1 MKLLLHLLLV
11 SLSVPLLQAGT
22 TTIRIKVDGAPSG
35 TTVRIVTYAEPIE
48 WTIRVLD
55 SARLAPSTEAT
66 LKVNTVEPL
75 GCWISM
81 GEHNVPLFVIPD
93 TDVQLTAR
101 WNDLP
106 NSVRFRGDNQAGNN
120 FLALSHRTTHAEM
133 MSMYKTAL
141 DVQPFKHRVD
151 SLRTAAWQQF
161 IDADTTQM
169 PPIFREWVRR
179 ILVWDYIRGLGSFK
193 TWYDPSRNT
202 LVSREM
208 PESFIEEIR
217 EMNVEDTSF
226 AEDFGKVT
234 AIRVYL
240 EALTT
245 EKIHDFADYQDN
257 VIKRLKGPDRD
268 IQLTWLIINQALPLT
283 QSSTNAESALNT
295 YRATCNDPR
304 YREIVERVFQR
315 ALALR
320 PGSPAPSISAID
332 SNGIK
337 HDLSELRGSY
347 TFVLFWRSTCTLCI
361 DQFKE
366 CLKLRRASSPDRIN
380 VVLINVRDEAETWR
394 YANIDTGAYDHNW
407 YADRQ
412 RTEEID
418 TVFGKRSAYR
428 SLLLDKEGKILQV
441 NLLAEDVKQ

>member
-1 MKLLLHLLLV
+1 MKLLLHLILV
-11 SLSVPLLQAGT
+11 ALSVPSLQAGT

-55 SARLAPSTEAT
+55 SAKLSPSTEAT
-66 LKVNTVEPL
+66 LKVNTAEPI

-106 NSVRFRGDNQAGNN
+106 NSVRFRGDNLAGNN

-141 DVQPFKHRVD
+141 DVKPFKHRVD

-193 TWYDPSRNT
+193 TKNDASIKN
-202 LVSREM
+202 L
-208 PESFIEEIR
+208 IIR

-226 AEDFGKVT
+226 AEDFGKVA

-240 EALTT
+240 KALTT
-245 EKIHDFADYQDN
+245 EKFLDIADYQDN

-268 IQLTWLIINQALPLT
+268 IQLTWLMINQGIPLA

-295 YRATCNDPR
+295 YRATCNNPR
-304 YREIVERVFQR
+304 YRELVDR
-315 ALALR
+315 AFARARALR

-332 SNGIK
+332 SNGIN

-347 TFVLFWRSTCTLCI
+347 TYVLFWRSSCTLCM
-361 DQFKE
+361 DQFTE
-366 CLKLRRASSPDRIN
+366 CTKLRSQTSPDKIN

-394 YANIDTGAYDHNW
+394 DANIDTGAYDHNW
-407 YADRQ
+407 YADKQ
-412 RTEEID
+412 RSEEID
-418 TVFGKRSAYR
+418 NVFGKRNTYR
-428 SLLLDKEGKILQV
+428 SLLLDKEGKIIQV
-441 NLLAEDVKQ
+441 NMLARDVKQ

>member
-1 MKLLLHLLLV
+1 MKLLLYLLV
-11 SLSVPLLQAGT
+11 VALSVPLLQAGT
-22 TTIRIKVDGAPSG
+22 TTIRVKVDDAPSG
-35 TTVRIVTYAEPIE
+35 TTIRIATYAEPIE

-66 LKVNTVEPL
+66 LMVNTVEPL

-81 GEHNVPLFVIPD
+81 GDHNIPLFVIPD
-93 TDVQLTAR
+93 ADVQLTAR
-101 WNDLP
+101 WSDLP

-120 FLALSHRTTHAEM
+120 FLALNHRTTHAEM
-133 MSMYKTAL
+133 MSMYTSAL
-141 DVQPFKHRVD
+141 DVKPFVHRVD
-151 SLRTAAWQQF
+151 SLRTAAWKQF
-161 IDADTTQM
+161 IEADTTQM

-193 TWYDPSRNT
+193 TKNDASIKN
-202 LVSREM
+202 LIV
-208 PESFIEEIR
+208 R

-240 EALTT
+240 EALNS
-245 EKIHDFADYQDN
+245 EMSHDIADYQDN

-332 SNGIK
+332 SNGVK

-347 TFVLFWRSTCTLCI
+347 TYVLFWRSTCTLCM
-361 DQFKE
+361 DQFTE
-366 CLKLRRASSPDRIN
+366 CTKLRSQTSPDKVN
-380 VVLINVRDEAETWR
+380 VVLINIRDTEESWR
-394 YANIDTGAYDHNW
+394 KANIDTGAYDHNW

-428 SLLLDKEGKILQV
+428 SLLLDKEGKILEV
-441 NLLAEDVKQ
+441 NLLAKDVKQ

>member
-11 SLSVPLLQAGT
+11 ALSVPLLQAGT

-35 TTVRIVTYAEPIE
+35 TTIRIVTYAEPIE

-55 SARLAPSTEAT
+55 SAKLSPSTEAS

-106 NSVRFRGDNQAGNN
+106 NSVQFRGDNQSGNN

-141 DVQPFKHRVD
+141 DVKPFKHRVD

-193 TWYDPSRNT
+193 TKNDASIKN
-202 LVSREM
+202 L
-208 PESFIEEIR
+208 IIR

-226 AEDFGKVT
+226 AEDFGKVA

-240 EALTT
+240 EALMPDGNRD
-245 EKIHDFADYQDN
+245 HDQQIANILDHLSGTD
-257 VIKRLKGPDRD
+257 KE
-268 IQLTWLIINQALPLT
+268 IQLSAEMIRTAIPNS
-283 QSSTNAESALNT
+283 QSDDRYEIAIDG
-295 YRATCNDPR
+295 YRRHCSNPR
-304 YREIVERVFQR
+304 YRELVERAYESAR
-315 ALALR
+315 ALR
-320 PGSPAPSISAID
+320 PGSSAPSISAID
-332 SNGIK
+332 SNGVN

-347 TFVLFWRSTCTLCI
+347 TYVLFWRSTCTLCM
-361 DQFKE
+361 DQFTE
-366 CLKLRRASSPDRIN
+366 CTKLRSQTAPDKVN
-380 VVLINVRDEAETWR
+380 VVLINIRDAEESWR
-394 YANIDTGAYDHNW
+394 NANIDSRAYDHNW
-407 YADRQ
+407 YADEQ
-412 RTEEID
+412 RTSAID
-418 TVFGKRSAYR
+418 LVFGVKRSGFR
-428 SLLLDKEGKILQV
+428 SILLDKEGKIIQV
-441 NLLAEDVKQ
+441 NMLARNVRQLITWSKR